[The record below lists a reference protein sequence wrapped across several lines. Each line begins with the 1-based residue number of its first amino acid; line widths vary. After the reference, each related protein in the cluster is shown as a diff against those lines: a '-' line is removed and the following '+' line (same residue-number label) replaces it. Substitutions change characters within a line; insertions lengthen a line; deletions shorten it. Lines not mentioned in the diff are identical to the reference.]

1 MFFSSGFGSVGAR
14 RLLRGLVEWSS
25 VLDTRGLS
33 NCWSVGSWI
42 QKGVEGDRSGR
53 DRRCVCMTLWQEREW
68 RPRLSWDEGLYS
80 PPPFSLTIPYKVMNV
95 MNAVA
100 FVVKYCQHVQGDVSG
115 LCPCF
120 VVPLLLPFYLL
131 CRTASVATISHSYVT
146 DLDPSSPCLVNVI
159 VCCLSVDCCFN
170 CVRRVNM
177 PIVRSLHSLGSLS

>member
-115 LCPCF
+115 LCPC
-120 VVPLLLPFYLL
+120 L
-131 CRTASVATISHSYVT
+131 SY
-146 DLDPSSPCLVNVI
+146 CF
-159 VCCLSVDCCFN
+159 CCLSLSFVAPLLSRRSVIRTWLTSILAAHVLFTWLSVVCLLIVVLIAFAELPCPLSDPYTCFIF
-170 CVRRVNM
+170 M
-177 PIVRSLHSLGSLS
+177 